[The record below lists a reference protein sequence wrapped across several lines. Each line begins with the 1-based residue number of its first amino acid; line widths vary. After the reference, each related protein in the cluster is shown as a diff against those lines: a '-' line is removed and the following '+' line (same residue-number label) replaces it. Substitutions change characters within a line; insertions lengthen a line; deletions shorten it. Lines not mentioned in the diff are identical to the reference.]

1 MWARFNHG
9 VRISTHARLGRAQGN
24 LAQCRKVG
32 LQSLNVQTQSV
43 RRLDGISF
51 AHCSAALSLSRTPAD
66 GLARQHA
73 AAVAL
78 DGETTHSGEASR
90 SGVPPHQ
97 DLRPRSQSLHMWA
110 SRVRS
115 TAGAQGKRPR
125 CGGLSVA
132 QNDARRA
139 SDWDDPLRCAVHL
152 PGGHVQCRFVARQR
166 YAQSHAHDEVS
177 GAYGGVDS

>member
-1 MWARFNHG
+1 MPQGRPPG
-9 VRISTHARLGRAQGN
+9 VERADAE
-24 LAQCRKVG
+24 L
-32 LQSLNVQTQSV
+32 

-97 DLRPRSQSLHMWA
+97 DLRPRPQSLHMWA
-110 SRVRS
+110 SAEVNNWR
-115 TAGAQGKRPR
+115 AGQAPAMWW
-125 CGGLSVA
+125 V
-132 QNDARRA
+132 
-139 SDWDDPLRCAVHL
+139 
-152 PGGHVQCRFVARQR
+152 
-166 YAQSHAHDEVS
+166 
-177 GAYGGVDS
+177 